1 MYQITIPDSDRMF
14 RPFVPDEYFVRV
26 GQMLYD
32 LRGLS
37 VAAQLRHR
45 RIKEISVFSNVREE
59 EGFLWTLKDG
69 DSFEILLGAGGEHIW
84 PFVVGH
90 EIAHSYI
97 DFVLHDRRIESK
109 GVELLVSKEDE
120 ALCDHFAFCWLLEGN
135 NAEELARLLAP
146 LAREKEE
153 VLGLNEYQLEMP
165 LWGF

>member
-1 MYQITIPDSDRMF
+1 MYQITIPDSERMF
-14 RPFVPDEYFVRV
+14 RPFVSDKYFVRV
-26 GQMLYD
+26 EQMLYD

-45 RIKEISVFSNVREE
+45 RIKKIRISLTMSDADGRLVLMGGVFLEI
-59 EGFLWTLKDG
+59 
-69 DSFEILLGAGGEHIW
+69 ILAARKEHIW
-84 PFVVGH
+84 PLVVGH

-97 DFVLHDRRIESK
+97 TYVLQDRRIENK
-109 GVELLVSKEDE
+109 GGFLSSKEDE

-146 LAREKEE
+146 LAREKEQAP
-153 VLGLNEYQLEMP
+153 GFNEYQLEMP